1 MTRKAVVHST
11 LQQRLHLNIQK
22 TSSKVVFTGV
32 VFNTS
37 LAWRGIVEGNVRY
50 LRDFLGI
57 RGAGLQYLNLE

>member
-11 LQQRLHLNIQK
+11 TTAATLKYSEDEFKGRLHRSRLQ
-22 TSSKVVFTGV
+22 
-32 VFNTS
+32 TS